1 MEKWFIGVR
10 ELMSESWIRLSE
22 RTLEQIRRFLE
33 RKDMD
38 RLELVQSMR
47 FILLALHRS
56 LMGWMNWIN
65 NPDIMVAFSKE
76 ELAEMNRKLG
86 EFVQDF
92 IKYDIEITK
101 QGARKSG
108 ATIEARARAEER
120 ARKRRTEE
128 TFYI

>member
-1 MEKWFIGVR
+1 
-10 ELMSESWIRLSE
+10 MSERWIRLSE

>member
-1 MEKWFIGVR
+1 
-10 ELMSESWIRLSE
+10 MSESWIRLSE